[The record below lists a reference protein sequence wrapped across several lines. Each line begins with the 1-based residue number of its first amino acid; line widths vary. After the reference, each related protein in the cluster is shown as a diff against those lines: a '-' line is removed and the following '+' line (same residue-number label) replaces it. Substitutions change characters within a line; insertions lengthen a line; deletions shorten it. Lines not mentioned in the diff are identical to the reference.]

1 MTVRLVCVTSYDSPL
16 GNLFL
21 AADDVGLI
29 GLWFENQTHFM
40 VDSFGSILSAFLNKD
55 NAQGDVA
62 DAQSSKLILNEAVH
76 WLDQYFSGMV
86 PDNDVS
92 LHLIGTGFQKD
103 VWELLR
109 TIPYGSTTTYGQIA
123 KQLSAMRD
131 NKRVSAQ
138 AVGGAVKRNPVSII
152 VPCHRVI
159 GANGKLTGYAGGLD
173 KKALLLNIEGN
184 DF

>member
-1 MTVRLVCVTSYDSPL
+1 M
-16 GNLFL
+16 
-21 AADDVGLI
+21 A
-29 GLWFENQTHFM
+29 
-40 VDSFGSILSAFLNKD
+40 DSFGPTLSTFLNKD

-62 DAQSSKLILNEAVH
+62 DVQSSNLFLNEAVH
-76 WLDQYFSGMV
+76 WLDQYFSDKV
-86 PDNDVS
+86 PDNDVP
-92 LHLIGTGFQKD
+92 LHLIGTDFQKD
-103 VWELLR
+103 VWEILR

-123 KQLSAMRD
+123 KQLSAKRD

-173 KKALLLNIEGN
+173 KKAFLLKIEGIEL
-184 DF
+184 

>member
-1 MTVRLVCVTSYDSPL
+1 MFVTSYGSPL
-16 GNLFL
+16 GKIFL

-40 VDSFGSILSAFLNKD
+40 VDSFGSTLSTFPNKD
-55 NAQGDVA
+55 NAQGGVA
-62 DAQSSKLILNEAVH
+62 DVQSSNLFLNEAIH
-76 WLDQYFSGMV
+76 WLDQYFSGKI
-86 PDNDVS
+86 PKNDVP
-92 LHLIGTGFQKD
+92 LHLIGTDFQKE
-103 VWELLR
+103 VWEILR

-123 KQLSAMRD
+123 KLLSVKRG

-173 KKALLLNIEGN
+173 KKAFLLKIEGIEL
-184 DF
+184 